1 MMKKLFSIKEKT
13 TIYFPFFGHKK
24 SILLLSLL
32 VGLQACGGG
41 GSDSDSTPTTP
52 KSYAFSLTS
61 TLSNKCGEKL
71 PFVDVELF
79 LQGEDW
85 SVTEK
90 YIPDENGVFS
100 FTTENETI
108 NYTLV
113 AKSQKGDEAEGYQ
126 LTSFYQARTTT
137 PAIYPAEHKALSDNL
152 DFNSNC
158 ECITKN
164 ISVDHATISNIDDGV
179 TSSANF
185 LDVTFTDSRNTVFN
199 GVEVCR
205 VAASSWPLHS
215 FSLVG
220 KDNNEE
226 VIGRSVFIDEV
237 FGNETWQV
245 SAFESSTTESLE
257 DNHQTFVTEQL
268 INGNRHFITDVKE
281 SDTSIQV
288 FKAHDHVDVFRSEAQ
303 NIFEERPNLNDY
315 LRTSSKQIITSEV
328 YTDSLRV
335 EAENMKPDAFKDD
348 QSRNELAIKSDGS
361 YDFTSLADFPM
372 AIVTIDFQSI
382 SPTTNSPLPVSWIT
396 YGPIEGIVPIKVKLP
411 GYEHLI
417 NDNTHFRIDNE
428 VIQSASS
435 NNYSDYVSYYQN
447 NVDMM
452 FKNNLKS
459 YQIIT
464 D

>member
-1 MMKKLFSIKEKT
+1 MMKKLLSIKEQT
-13 TIYFPFFGHKK
+13 TIYFPFFEHKK

-41 GSDSDSTPTTP
+41 GSDSDPTPTIP
-52 KSYAFSLTS
+52 KSYAFTLTS

-85 SVTEK
+85 STIEQ
-90 YIPDENGVFS
+90 YAPDENGVFS

-113 AKSQKGDEAEGYQ
+113 AKSQKVGKAEGYQ

-137 PAIYPAEHKALSDNL
+137 PAIYQAQLNELID
-152 DFNSNC
+152 NSNC
-158 ECITKN
+158 ECVTKN
-164 ISVDHATISNIDDGV
+164 VSVDHATISNIDVDDV

-205 VAASSWPLHS
+205 ISGGNWPLHS

-220 KDNNEE
+220 EDNNEE
-226 VIGRSVFIDEV
+226 IIGRSVFIDEI
-237 FGNETWQV
+237 FGNEIWQA

-257 DNHQTFVTEQL
+257 DNHQAFVTEQL
-268 INGNRHFITDVKE
+268 INGNRHFTTDVKE
-281 SDTSIQV
+281 SDIRIQI

-303 NIFEERPNLNDY
+303 NVFEERPNLNDY

-335 EAENMKPDAFKDD
+335 EAEDMKPVAFKDD
-348 QSRNELAIKSDGS
+348 QSRNELAIRSDGS

-382 SPTTNSPLPVSWIT
+382 SPSTNSSMPVSWIT
-396 YGPIEGIVPIKVKLP
+396 YGPIEGIVPIKVTLP

-417 NDNTHFRIDNE
+417 NDDTHFRIDNE

-435 NNYSDYVSYYQN
+435 NNYSDYVSYFQN
-447 NVDMM
+447 NADMM